1 MNFTSKDGNT
11 AIECSYDYM
20 GRRHMKKVPQ
30 NGTVASH
37 ERYLYRGYL
46 QIAALN
52 MLDNRNVLRTLL
64 WDPLEPVAT
73 RPLALVQDASL
84 YCYGVD
90 FNKNVS
96 EVFDAQ
102 GTIAAAYDYSPMDR
116 WLPRAASYNP
126 STCGISKAAMS
137 QNSCTQRLES
147 SLSYFYS

>member
-46 QIAALN
+46 QIAAQDT
-52 MLDNRNVLRTLL
+52 LDNRNVLRTLL

-73 RPLALVQDASL
+73 RPWPSRRALPCTAT
-84 YCYGVD
+84 
-90 FNKNVS
+90 
-96 EVFDAQ
+96 AW
-102 GTIAAAYDYSPMDR
+102 T
-116 WLPRAASYNP
+116 
-126 STCGISKAAMS
+126 STRM
-137 QNSCTQRLES
+137 
-147 SLSYFYS
+147 

>member
-46 QIAALN
+46 QIAAQD

-73 RPLALVQDASL
+73 RP
-84 YCYGVD
+84 
-90 FNKNVS
+90 
-96 EVFDAQ
+96 
-102 GTIAAAYDYSPMDR
+102 
-116 WLPRAASYNP
+116 WLWCRAMPFTAMEQT
-126 STCGISKAAMS
+126 STK
-137 QNSCTQRLES
+137 T
-147 SLSYFYS
+147 

>member
-64 WDPLEPVAT
+64 WDPLEPWTST
-73 RPLALVQDASL
+73 RMCRRSSTHRERSRQL
-84 YCYGVD
+84 
-90 FNKNVS
+90 
-96 EVFDAQ
+96 
-102 GTIAAAYDYSPMDR
+102 TITPPMDR
-116 WLPRAASYNP
+116 RLPRAASYNP